1 MKKGL
6 ALCVVIM
13 LLLMNS
19 DIPAFSEPVSEDP
32 YSIYTEYR
40 NSLIAL
46 QQDIAQISMELQQGK
61 NPQAVYEHVLQT
73 IEKTAVLIGNAEI
86 ASHHVPN
93 GFQGSL
99 RGQLE
104 ALLEFGLSEEQKS
117 TLMNLGYTEENIAE
131 MMKSL
136 AYYNDFYYHASRGF
150 TSEQK
155 QWFYSI
161 GLTDTQ
167 ILELEANI
175 FDHYTQVHTREE
187 GIKQQQTELLNI
199 QLNLSEAALRIL
211 VDQEDKGKDKSD
223 ESKNAEEKLLEAIQT
238 VSEDQ
243 SSLEKVRA
251 YSKQVYKAAEQK
263 IRKGEEQYV
272 ADFFIGLQV
281 YCGAVTAL
289 NGDTEYGLTEIRSYG
304 SVLSEWVLNEGTAL
318 LPELSSSFGE
328 VTFTDT
334 AASGFVGQVEESN
347 EDNNT
352 GHVVL
357 IIKTAGSGGEFVE
370 DIVTN
375 AIIPEI
381 VRQLLVWLL
390 KLGEAASITLG
401 VGGIIFVLIIEAEPV
416 GGGWVECVVSC
427 MTKDPSGTFI
437 EILEDK
443 ETVATIEAG
452 KEHGEDC
459 EKDGYKEV
467 YDDPMMIVYTIMCA
481 MEVYKSPD
489 NHYFYYMVDNL
500 NFGWVVEVE
509 ILGHVGCGRVVRAYK
524 VSCSYECNDM
534 PCTICEKWILYDNFI
549 KVWPKPQS
557 SAVWI

>member
-32 YSIYTEYR
+32 YSIYTDYR

-61 NPQAVYEHVLQT
+61 NPQAVFEHVVQT
-73 IEKTAVLIGNAEI
+73 VEKTAVLIGNAEI
-86 ASHHVPN
+86 ASHNVPN

-104 ALLEFGLSEEQKS
+104 SLLEFGLSEEQKS
-117 TLMNLGYTEENIAE
+117 TLVNLGYTEENIAE

-150 TSEQK
+150 TSEQL

-223 ESKNAEEKLLEAIQT
+223 ELKNAEEKLLEAIQT
-238 VSEDQ
+238 GSEDQ

-281 YCGAVTAL
+281 HCGAVTAL

-304 SVLSEWVLNEGTAL
+304 SVLSEWVSHERAAL
-318 LPELSSSFGE
+318 LSELSSSSGE
-328 VTFTDT
+328 ETFTDSAT
-334 AASGFVGQVEESN
+334 APGFVGQVEESN

-352 GHVVL
+352 GYIVL
-357 IIKTAGSGGEFVE
+357 IIKKEGSGEEFAE
-370 DIVTN
+370 NIVTN
-375 AIIPEI
+375 AIIPE
-381 VRQLLVWLL
+381 V
-390 KLGEAASITLG
+390 
-401 VGGIIFVLIIEAEPV
+401 IIHI
-416 GGGWVECVVSC
+416 S
-427 MTKDPSGTFI
+427 S
-437 EILEDK
+437 
-443 ETVATIEAG
+443 
-452 KEHGEDC
+452 
-459 EKDGYKEV
+459 Y
-467 YDDPMMIVYTIMCA
+467 YTIMCA
-481 MEVYKSPD
+481 MEVYRSPD
-489 NHYFYYMVDNL
+489 NHYFYYMMDNS
-500 NFGWVVEVE
+500 GGKWVVEVE

-524 VSCSYECNDM
+524 VSCELYTCSGYIDL
-534 PCTICEKWILYDNFI
+534 TILEKWVLCDNFI